1 MSNDPTPP
9 PIPPVKTVTPVHPVS
24 PPPAQKSKFPLGC
37 VISAVVAFVLI
48 FVIGILAALAMPAYN
63 RIAERAK
70 MANAS
75 NDCKQ
80 LILGCRMYAADHEGV
95 FPPDLETLYPDYIDV
110 PDLFVAV
117 DKRGEK
123 FPVVYHAGLT
133 DSAPADDILIEYPL
147 EFHGQR
153 IVGRIGG
160 MVQAVPTTP

>member
-1 MSNDPTPP
+1 MSNDSPPP
-9 PIPPVKTVTPVHPVS
+9 PIPPIQSVTPVQFGCSAPTR
-24 PPPAQKSKFPLGC
+24 KSKFPLGC
-37 VISAVVAFVLI
+37 VIAVAVVLLGNIA
-48 FVIGILAALAMPAYN
+48 GSILGSLLMPVTN
-63 RIAERAK
+63 RVAERVK
-70 MANAS
+70 MAKAS
-75 NDCKQ
+75 KSCKQ

-117 DKRGEK
+117 DNRGEK

-133 DSAPADDILIEYPL
+133 DTAPVDDILIEYPL